1 MKKLFI
7 YIVIF
12 SSSFLLN
19 SFQCNNNGSTRSIQN
34 GKGNQSKEKYIIG
47 RWIIPHNADINI
59 TFSKDNTF
67 IFVDFNTK
75 TLKEEILK
83 GKYII
88 EGNVL
93 TLNYYD
99 RPKQSFAYY
108 KGKAGD
114 TNYYIKKK
122 SYYFVKSD

>member
-19 SFQCNNNGSTRSIQN
+19 SFQCNNNESTKSLQIE
-34 GKGNQSKEKYIIG
+34 KGNQTKEKYIIG
-47 RWIIPHNADINI
+47 TWFVPHSAFIKI
-59 TFSKDNTF
+59 TFNKDKTF
-67 IFVDFNTK
+67 VFVDFNTK

-99 RPKQSFAYY
+99 RPKQSFTYY

-122 SYYFVKSD
+122 GYYFVKSD